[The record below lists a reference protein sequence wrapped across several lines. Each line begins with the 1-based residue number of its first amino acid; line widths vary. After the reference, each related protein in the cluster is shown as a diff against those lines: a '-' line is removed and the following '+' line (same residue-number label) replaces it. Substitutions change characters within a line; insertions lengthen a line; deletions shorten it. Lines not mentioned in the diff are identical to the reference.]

1 MRFLSSP
8 WWWGAFSHRSPSLSL
23 GSTSWCRES
32 HHYQH
37 DHESEYLLASAVSVW
52 DLSRLDRSCVCSN
65 CNAALVSLGIDVMTQ
80 IVAAA
85 VSLAL
90 VSISYV
96 GCVDRPSYT
105 LPSVVVWAT
114 VSSTAWYCHC
124 HLRLY
129 LYLFPFTIQDFIF
142 YELKDSKPLIKEAF
156 RSEQILVFPVG
167 AGVLATFLA
176 RYISCFGFTSTALQR
191 SWKWKRERKNIC
203 LRALLG
209 ITSDARECIIIIVI
223 RYCETNQNVGIKWIL
238 FVKFN
243 YYPNWANAH
252 ERNVCPALLLD
263 YLISTTKEGWNKS

>member
-1 MRFLSSP
+1 MRFLSPP

-90 VSISYV
+90 VSSSCV

-114 VSSTAWYCHC
+114 VSSTAWYHHC
-124 HLRLY
+124 HLQLTCSPSPY
-129 LYLFPFTIQDFIF
+129 
-142 YELKDSKPLIKEAF
+142 
-156 RSEQILVFPVG
+156 
-167 AGVLATFLA
+167 
-176 RYISCFGFTSTALQR
+176 STWYST
-191 SWKWKRERKNIC
+191 SWKIQSLWSKKPSVQSKSLYFLLALVCSLHSSMDTSVALDSQVLRSKEVENGRGRERIF
-203 LRALLG
+203 AWEHSWG
-209 ITSDARECIIIIVI
+209 
-223 RYCETNQNVGIKWIL
+223 
-238 FVKFN
+238 
-243 YYPNWANAH
+243 
-252 ERNVCPALLLD
+252 
-263 YLISTTKEGWNKS
+263 